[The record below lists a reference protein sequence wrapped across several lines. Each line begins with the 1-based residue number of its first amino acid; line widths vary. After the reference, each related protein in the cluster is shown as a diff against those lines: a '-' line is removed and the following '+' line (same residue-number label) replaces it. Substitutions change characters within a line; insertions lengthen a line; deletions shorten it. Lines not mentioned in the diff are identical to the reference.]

1 MLYYVKLCQVNSN
14 ANGLILEQVL
24 KILSLIGLSMKK
36 KKINDNKRGELVNF
50 IYCKCVVLY
59 HFL

>member
-24 KILSLIGLSMKK
+24 KKLSLIGLPMKK
-36 KKINDNKRGELVNF
+36 KKNDNKRGELVNF

>member
-24 KILSLIGLSMKK
+24 KILSLIGLSVKK
-36 KKINDNKRGELVNF
+36 KKNDNKRGELVNF
-50 IYCKCVVLY
+50 IYCKCVISY
-59 HFL
+59 RFL

>member
-1 MLYYVKLCQVNSN
+1 MLYYVKLCQVNSS

-36 KKINDNKRGELVNF
+36 IINDNKRGELVNF

>member
-36 KKINDNKRGELVNF
+36 IINDNKRGELVNF

>member
-14 ANGLILEQVL
+14 VNGLILEQVL

-36 KKINDNKRGELVNF
+36 KNK
-50 IYCKCVVLY
+50 
-59 HFL
+59 

>member
-1 MLYYVKLCQVNSN
+1 MLYYVKLCQVNRN

-24 KILSLIGLSMKK
+24 KILSLIGLSVKK
-36 KKINDNKRGELVNF
+36 KNGNKRGELVNF
-50 IYCKCVVLY
+50 IYCKCVISY

>member
-1 MLYYVKLCQVNSN
+1 MLHYVKLCQVNSN

-36 KKINDNKRGELVNF
+36 KKMITKEENW
-50 IYCKCVVLY
+50 
-59 HFL
+59 

>member
-24 KILSLIGLSMKK
+24 KILSLIGLSVEKK
-36 KKINDNKRGELVNF
+36 QMISKEENW
-50 IYCKCVVLY
+50 
-59 HFL
+59 

>member
-1 MLYYVKLCQVNSN
+1 MRYYVKLCQVNSN

-36 KKINDNKRGELVNF
+36 KKMITKEENW
-50 IYCKCVVLY
+50 
-59 HFL
+59 

>member
-1 MLYYVKLCQVNSN
+1 MLYYVKLCPVNSN

-36 KKINDNKRGELVNF
+36 KINDNKRGEQVNF
-50 IYCKCVVLY
+50 IDCKCVVLY

>member
-24 KILSLIGLSMKK
+24 KILSLIGLSVGKK
-36 KKINDNKRGELVNF
+36 KNDNERGELVNF
-50 IYCKCVVLY
+50 IYCKCVISY

>member
-1 MLYYVKLCQVNSN
+1 MLYYIKLCQVNSN

-36 KKINDNKRGELVNF
+36 IINDNKRGELVNF

>member
-36 KKINDNKRGELVNF
+36 KKNDNKRGELVNF

>member
-36 KKINDNKRGELVNF
+36 KINDNKRGELVNF
-50 IYCKCVVLY
+50 IYCKCVVL
-59 HFL
+59 

>member
-1 MLYYVKLCQVNSN
+1 MLYYVKLCQVNRN

-24 KILSLIGLSMKK
+24 KILSLIGLSVKK
-36 KKINDNKRGELVNF
+36 KNDNKRGELVNF